1 MDKFCQVIG
10 RFTLILGLILAFV
23 LLLGGA
29 ALLLWPEQVALLFL
43 RAIAFLAVTAGIS
56 LLLVPLRR

>member
-1 MDKFCQVIG
+1 MDKFCQAIA
-10 RFTLILGLILAFV
+10 RFALVMGLVLAFA

-29 ALLLWPEQVALLFL
+29 ALLLWPEQVALFLL
-43 RAIAFLAVTAGIS
+43 RAIAFLAVTAGIC